1 MAIDWWA
8 HLLDACLA
16 LTAAI
21 VILLCLRWPLR
32 KLFGATLAYQAWLLA
47 PALIGVA
54 FLPRIAVAHRP
65 RAVALIQASTELLAA
80 PARHAGVHWT
90 VVLQALWC
98 VGAVLLALWFWRAH
112 RSFVRGLGELTP
124 ADGLFY
130 SASPASGP
138 VLLGLW
144 RPRIVV
150 PSDFAQRYTGQEQA
164 LIIAH
169 ERVHARRADVLV
181 NLLQAAL
188 QCLFWFNPLVH
199 AAAVFFRA
207 DQEMACDA
215 AVLRRHPG
223 LLRSYAQALLKS
235 QSLASAAPT
244 TVACSWR
251 FNHPV
256 KERFM
261 TLQNQPRAKRRLIGR
276 VLVASMIAG
285 GAYAGIA
292 ARASEATAPG
302 KPLYD
307 ITILDM
313 NESDAVTR
321 VTADTIDQKANEK
334 SPHLIEPAGGQ
345 FGIEKGKWRAAFVIT
360 PVSAADKTYMLDVD
374 LASGDQHYRPKLMGK
389 LGEKIAV
396 SVGGADKRF
405 DLALLVNEAA
415 SPTPKTGQ

>member
-1 MAIDWWA
+1 MAIDWWT
-8 HLLDACLA
+8 HLLDACVA
-16 LTAAI
+16 ASAAI
-21 VILLCLRWPLR
+21 VFVLALRWPLR
-32 KLFGATLAYQAWLLA
+32 KLFGATLAYQAWLLV
-47 PALIGVA
+47 PILIGVA
-54 FLPRIAVAHRP
+54 LLPRMAVQHRP
-65 RAVALIQASTELLAA
+65 TVVAVIRASTELLAA
-80 PARHAGVHWT
+80 PARHAGVHG
-90 VVLQALWC
+90 VGALQALWC
-98 VGAVLLALWFWRAH
+98 LGAVALALWFWRAH

-124 ADGLFY
+124 AGRLFY
-130 SASPASGP
+130 SDSPASGP

-144 RPRIVV
+144 RPKIIV
-150 PSDFAQRYTGQEQA
+150 PSDFAQRYTEQEQA

-169 ERVHARRADVLV
+169 ERVHARRADVFV

-292 ARASEATAPG
+292 ARASEPAAPG

-307 ITILDM
+307 IMILNM

-321 VTADTIDQKANEK
+321 VTADTIDQKAGEK
-334 SPHLIEPAGGQ
+334 SPHLIEAAGGQ
-345 FGIEKGKWRAAFVIT
+345 FGIEKGNWRAAFVIT
-360 PVSAADKTYMLDVD
+360 PVSALDKTYMIDVD
-374 LASGDQHYRPKLMGK
+374 LTSGDQHYHPRLMGK

-415 SPTPKTGQ
+415 PRAQNPGQ